1 MSENSKYKLR
11 NYMEVSVMHAL
22 PSVLKSFPYACDC
35 ERCQM
40 DIIAYALNHLQPKY
54 VITDKG
60 ELFLKV
66 NELRIQYEA
75 DIFKALIDAINV
87 VSESPRHNN

>member
-1 MSENSKYKLR
+1 MSGDSKYKLR
-11 NYMEVSVMHAL
+11 NYMEVSVIHAL
-22 PSVLKSFPYACDC
+22 PGVLKSFPYACDC

-40 DIIAYALNHLQPKY
+40 DMIAYALNHLKPKY

-60 ELFLKV
+60 ELFSKV
-66 NELRIQYEA
+66 NELRTQYEA

-87 VSESPRHNN
+87 VSESPRHDN